1 MALEAEQIGSTV
13 LGDLRR
19 QREQIQ
25 SANRHLQHTD
35 QDLSRSNRI
44 LRDMLQ
50 RYSIR
55 GRPRQS

>member
-25 SANRHLQHTD
+25 SANRHLQDTD

-50 RYSIR
+50 RYRIR
-55 GRPRQS
+55 GHPRQS